1 MLTIKKLLPAL
12 LLIFVFAQAHA
23 QLTPFELSKD
33 KNYTANYAEIISY
46 YQKLSKLYPQQM
58 RLFHY
63 GTTDIGK
70 PLTLVVLS
78 RDKVFD
84 PALIKKQNKRVLLI
98 NNGIH
103 PGEPEG
109 IDASMML
116 CRDLL
121 KNNKLPKDVVLCFVA
136 VYNIGGCL
144 NRGVSRINQNGPRAY
159 GFRGNYRNLDLNRD
173 FIKADSRNALAF
185 MQILNTWQPEVFLD
199 NHTSDGAD
207 YQYVMTLIETQKDK
221 QNPILAEYTS
231 KTLSPELYRRM
242 KLNGYEMTPY
252 VESEEKSPD
261 SGIVAF
267 LETPRFS
274 TGFTVQHNI
283 ISYITETHMLKPFDK
298 RVYSTYDFMQDLIDI
313 CERDHQLIGELK
325 HKADE
330 QVAQQK
336 TFALNWDV
344 DKTRYD
350 TLLFKGYTAGYKTS
364 EVSGL
369 PRLYYDESKPYT
381 KPIKYY
387 DNYKVTATADKPVA
401 YIIPQAWGK
410 IIDLFKLN
418 KVVMHRLTHDTTLDV
433 QMYYVGDF
441 KTVPK
446 PYEGHYLHS
455 NVYLDPVNMPVK
467 FYEGDYVVYTNQPI
481 NRYIVETLEPQGVD
495 SFFAWDFFDS
505 VLGEKEYFSD
515 YVFEDV
521 AAKLLKEDPD
531 LRKKLDDAK
540 AKDPKLAASAG
551 AQLNFVYR
559 NSPYFEKT
567 YLRYP
572 VGRLMADTKLDIN

>member
-1 MLTIKKLLPAL
+1 MKKAL
-12 LLIFVFAQAHA
+12 ALFLFCLIFLFAKA

-33 KNYTANYAEIISY
+33 KNYTATYGQVIAY
-46 YQKLSKLYPQQM
+46 YQKLASKYPQM
-58 RLFHY
+58 KLFNI
-63 GTTDIGK
+63 GTTDVGK

-78 RDKVFD
+78 RDKVFN
-84 PALIKKQNKRVLLI
+84 PMLIKKLGKRILLI

-116 CRDLL
+116 TRDLL
-121 KNNKLPKDVVLCFVA
+121 KKNALPKDVVICIIA
-136 VYNIGGCL
+136 VYNIDGCL
-144 NRGVSRINQNGPRAY
+144 NRGISRINQNGPRAY

-173 FIKADSRNALAF
+173 FIKCDSRNALAF
-185 MQILNTWQPEVFLD
+185 EQILNTWKPEVFLD

-221 QNPILAEYTS
+221 QNPILADYTS

-242 KLNGYEMTPY
+242 KASGYEMTPY
-252 VESEEKSPD
+252 VESEDASPD
-261 SGIVAF
+261 SGIVSF
-267 LETPRFS
+267 LETPRFA
-274 TGFTVQHNI
+274 TGYTAQHNI

-298 RVYSTYDFMQDLIDI
+298 RVYATYDFMQALIDI
-313 CERDHQLIGELK
+313 YERDATLIGDLK
-325 HKADE
+325 RKADE

-336 TFALNWDV
+336 TFALNWELDR
-344 DKTRYD
+344 DHYD
-350 TLLFKGYTAGYKTS
+350 TLVFNGYAAGHKPS

-369 PRLYYDESKPYT
+369 PRLYYDRTKPYT
-381 KPIKYY
+381 KTIRYF
-387 DNYKVTATADKPVA
+387 DNYKATITADKPLA
-401 YIIPQAWGK
+401 YLIPQAWGK
-410 IIDLFKLN
+410 VIELFKLN
-418 KVVMHRLTHDTTLDV
+418 NVVMHRLTHDTTLNL
-433 QMYYVGDF
+433 QMYYIGDYR
-441 KTVPK
+441 TPQR

-455 NVYLDPVNMPVK
+455 NVKLNPVEVPVK
-467 FYEGDYVVYTNQPI
+467 FYEGDYIVYTDQPL

-495 SFFAWDFFDS
+495 SFFTWNFFDS

-521 AAKLLKEDPD
+521 AASLLKTDPD
-531 LRKKLDDAK
+531 LKKKLDDAK
-540 AKDPKLAASAG
+540 AADPKMAGSAS

-572 VGRLMADTKLDIN
+572 IGRLLTPAKLDLK

>member
-1 MLTIKKLLPAL
+1 MKRCLTLLVACFL
-12 LLIFVFAQAHA
+12 FIQAKA
-23 QLTPFELSKD
+23 QLTPFEKSSD
-33 KNYTANYAEIISY
+33 KNYTATYSEIINY
-46 YQKLSKLYPQQM
+46 YHKLAPQYSQM
-58 RLFHY
+58 RLFNY
-63 GTTDIGK
+63 GTTDVGK

-116 CRDLL
+116 VRDLL
-121 KNNKLPKDVVLCFVA
+121 KQNKLPKDIVLCFIA
-136 VYNIGGCL
+136 VYNIDGCL

-159 GFRGNYRNLDLNRD
+159 GFRGNYKNLDLNRD
-173 FIKADSRNALAF
+173 FIKADSQNALAF
-185 MQILNTWQPEVFLD
+185 EKILNTWQPEVFLD

-231 KTLSPELYRRM
+231 RTLSPELYKRM
-242 KLNGYEMTPY
+242 AKGGYEMTPY
-252 VESEEKSPD
+252 VEERKATPD
-261 SGIVAF
+261 SGIVSY
-267 LETPRFS
+267 LETPRYA
-274 TGFTVQHNI
+274 TGYTAQHNI

-298 RVYSTYDFMQDLIDI
+298 RVYATYDFMQHLIDV
-313 CERDHQLIGELK
+313 CQRDARLIGELK

-330 QVAQQK
+330 QVKNQ
-336 TFALNWDV
+336 TRFALNWQV
-344 DKTRYD
+344 DWDHYD
-350 TLLFKGYTAGYKTS
+350 TLVFKGYTAGHKTS

-369 PRLYYDESKPYT
+369 PRLYYDET
-381 KPIKYY
+381 KPFTKTIKYF
-387 DNYKVTATADKPVA
+387 DNYKPTVFADKPVA
-401 YIIPQAWGK
+401 YVIPQAWQK
-410 IIDLFKLN
+410 VIELFKLN
-418 KVVMHRLTHDTTLDV
+418 NIAMRRLAHDTTLDL
-433 QMYYVGDF
+433 QMYYIADY
-441 KTVPK
+441 KTPSK

-455 NVYLDPVNMPVK
+455 NVKLNPVDMKVK
-467 FYEGDYVVYTNQPI
+467 FYAGDYVVYTNQAL

-495 SFFAWDFFDS
+495 SFFAWNFFDS
-505 VLGEKEYFSD
+505 VLGEKEGYSD

-521 AAKLLKEDPD
+521 AADLLKKDPD

-540 AKDPKLAASAG
+540 AKDPEMANNAR
-551 AQLNFVYR
+551 AQLNFVYH

-572 VGRLMADTKLDIN
+572 VGRLLAETKLDLQ

>member
-1 MLTIKKLLPAL
+1 MKNIFATLTVLL
-12 LLIFVFAQAHA
+12 FFSQVFAQ
-23 QLTPFELSKD
+23 QTPFERSSD
-33 KNYTANYAEIISY
+33 KNYTANYNEIIAY
-46 YQKLSKLYPQQM
+46 YKSLSIGKSEM
-58 RLFHY
+58 RLVNY
-63 GTTDIGK
+63 GTTDVGK

-78 RDKVFD
+78 RDGVFD
-84 PALIKKQNKRVLLI
+84 PQLIKKQNKRVLLI

-116 CRDLL
+116 TRDLL
-121 KNNKLPKDVVLCFVA
+121 QKKALPKDIVICIIA
-136 VYNIGGCL
+136 VYNIDGCL
-144 NRGVSRINQNGPRAY
+144 NRGQSRINQNGPRAY

-173 FIKADSRNALAF
+173 FIKADSKNALAF
-185 MQILNTWQPEVFLD
+185 EEILNTWKPEVFLD

-242 KLNGYEMTPY
+242 KASGYEMTPY
-252 VESEEKSPD
+252 VESEDKSPD
-261 SGIVAF
+261 NGIVSF
-267 LETPRFS
+267 LETPRFA
-274 TGFTVQHNI
+274 TGYTAQHNI
-283 ISYITETHMLKPFDK
+283 ISYITETHMLKAFDK
-298 RVYSTYDFMQDLIDI
+298 RVYATYDFMQNLIDI
-313 CERDHQLIGELK
+313 YQRDAGRIGELK

-330 QVAQQK
+330 QVSKQK
-336 TFALNWDV
+336 TFALNWQLDTTHV
-344 DKTRYD
+344 D
-350 TLLFKGYTAGYKTS
+350 TLQFKGFEAGYKAS

-369 PRLYYDESKPYT
+369 PRLFYDRTKPYT
-381 KPIKYY
+381 KTIKYY
-387 DNYKVTATADKPVA
+387 DNYKASVTVDKPEG

-410 IIDLFKLN
+410 IIDLFKRN
-418 KVVMHRLTHDTTLDV
+418 NIAMQRLSHDTTINTRI
-433 QMYYVGDF
+433 YYIADY
-441 KTVPK
+441 KTQQR
-446 PYEGHYLHS
+446 PYEGHYVHS
-455 NVYLDPVNMPVK
+455 NVKLNPVNMDIK
-467 FYEGDYVVYTNQPI
+467 FYEGDYVVYTNQAL

-495 SFFAWDFFDS
+495 SFFAWNFFDS

-521 AAKLLKEDPD
+521 AAELLKTDTD
-531 LRKKLDDAK
+531 LRKKLDDEK
-540 AKDPKLAASAG
+540 AKDPKFAGSAS

-572 VGRLMADTKLDIN
+572 VGRLLTNVKLDLK

>member
-1 MLTIKKLLPAL
+1 MKKIFSAL
-12 LLIFVFAQAHA
+12 LICFIFYNAQA

-33 KNYTANYAEIISY
+33 KNYTATYSEIITY
-46 YQKLSKLYPQQM
+46 YQKLSVEYPQM
-58 RLFHY
+58 KLINY
-63 GTTDIGK
+63 GITDVGK
-70 PLTLVVLS
+70 PLTLIVLS
-78 RDKVFD
+78 RDRIFD
-84 PALIKKQNKRVLLI
+84 PKLMKKQHKRVLLI

-116 CRDLL
+116 ARDLL
-121 KNNKLPKDVVLCFVA
+121 KKKALPKDVVICMIA
-136 VYNIGGCL
+136 VYNIDGCL
-144 NRGVSRINQNGPRAY
+144 NRGQSRINQNGPRAY

-173 FIKADSRNALAF
+173 FIKADSKNALAF
-185 MQILNTWQPEVFLD
+185 EQILNTWNPEIFLD

-221 QNPILAEYTS
+221 QNPILADYTS
-231 KTLSPELYRRM
+231 KTLSPELYKRM
-242 KLNGYEMTPY
+242 KTSGYEMTPY
-252 VESEEKSPD
+252 VESEDKSPD
-261 SGIVAF
+261 NGIVSF
-267 LETPRFS
+267 LETPRFA
-274 TGFTVQHNI
+274 TGYTSQHNI

-298 RVYSTYDFMQDLIDI
+298 RVYATYDFMQNLVDI
-313 CERDHQLIGELK
+313 FERDAKLIGELK

-330 QVAQQK
+330 QVSRQQ

-344 DKTRYD
+344 DKDHYD
-350 TLLFKGYTAGYKTS
+350 SLTFKGYAAGYKTS

-369 PRLYYDESKPYT
+369 QRLYYDRAKPYT
-381 KPIKYY
+381 KTIKYY
-387 DNYKVTATADKPVA
+387 DNYKATATVDKPLA

-410 IIDLFKLN
+410 VIDLYKLN
-418 KVVMHRLTHDTTLDV
+418 NVAMRRLAHDTTLDL
-433 QMYYVGDF
+433 QMYYIGDY
-441 KTVPK
+441 KTPQR

-455 NVYLDPVNMPVK
+455 NVKLNTVDMPVK
-467 FYEGDYVVYTNQPI
+467 YYAGDYVVYTNQPL

-495 SFFAWDFFDS
+495 SFFSWNFFDS

-521 AAKLLKEDPD
+521 AAELLKKDPE
-531 LRKKLDDAK
+531 LRKKLDDEK
-540 AKDPKLAASAG
+540 LKDPKLANSAG

-572 VGRLMADTKLDIN
+572 VGRLLTNTKLDLK

>member
-1 MLTIKKLLPAL
+1 MKPFLAVLLACFL
-12 LLIFVFAQAHA
+12 FSNAQA
-23 QLTPFELSKD
+23 QLTPFEKSTD
-33 KNYTANYAEIISY
+33 KNYTATYAEITTY
-46 YQKLSKLYPQQM
+46 YQQLAKLHPQMKLIN
-58 RLFHY
+58 Y
-63 GTTDIGK
+63 GTTDVGK

-84 PALIKKQNKRVLLI
+84 PALIKRQNKRVVLI

-109 IDASMML
+109 IDATMML
-116 CRDLL
+116 TRDLL
-121 KNNKLPKDVVLCFVA
+121 KNNKLPKDVVLCFIE

-173 FIKADSRNALAF
+173 FIKADSKNALAF
-185 MQILNTWQPEVFLD
+185 EKILNTWQPEVFLD

-231 KTLSPELYRRM
+231 KTLSPELYKRM
-242 KLNGYEMTPY
+242 AKSGYEMTPY
-252 VESEEKSPD
+252 VEEIKGTPD

-267 LETPRFS
+267 LETPRFG
-274 TGFTVQHNI
+274 TGYTAQHNI

-298 RVYSTYDFMQDLIDI
+298 RVYSTYDFMQHLIDI

-330 QVAQQK
+330 QVKAQT
-336 TFALNWDV
+336 TFALDWELDEAHW
-344 DKTRYD
+344 D
-350 TLLFKGYTAGYKTS
+350 TLTFKGFEAGHKAS
-364 EVSGL
+364 VVSGL
-369 PRLYYDESKPYT
+369 PRLYYDRSKPFT
-381 KPIKYY
+381 KTIKYY
-387 DNYKVTATADKPVA
+387 DNYKATVFADKPVA

-410 IIDLFKLN
+410 VIELFKLN
-418 KVVMHRLTHDTTLDV
+418 NIAMRRLSRDTTLNL
-433 QMYYVGDF
+433 QMYYIADY
-441 KTVPK
+441 KTPQR

-455 NVYLDPVNMPVK
+455 NVKLAPTDMKVK
-467 FYEGDYVVYTNQPI
+467 FYAGDYVVYVNQAL

-495 SFFAWDFFDS
+495 SFFAWNFFDS
-505 VLGEKEYFSD
+505 VLGQKEGYSD
-515 YVFEDV
+515 YVFEDD
-521 AAKLLKEDPD
+521 AADLLKKDPE
-531 LRKKLDDAK
+531 LRKKLDDEK
-540 AKDPKLAASAG
+540 AKNPQLANSAR

-572 VGRLMADTKLDIN
+572 VGRLLTDTKLDLQ